1 MRISTLIVLVCMAAM
16 IAFLSSLGFWQLK
29 RLEWKEALIER
40 VEQRRTAPPVSL
52 ATISKTWDES
62 HDVDFITVK
71 TSGTFEHSKEQ
82 FYYVTK
88 DGVVGWHVYVPL
100 TLADGRVLIVNRGFV
115 PDQLREQSK
124 RLDNLPTGEVNFT
137 GLARN
142 APSQKPNSFVP
153 NNDLAKNIYHWK
165 SISEMASQMGDKT
178 KVQFLSFFVDAGEI
192 SPKGVYPQGGS
203 TRISF
208 PNSHL
213 QYAFTWFGL
222 ALALLG
228 VGSYF
233 LYSRFKQTKI

>member
-1 MRISTLIVLVCMAAM
+1 MRISTFIVLACMAIM

-29 RLEWKEALIER
+29 RLDWKEGLIEM

-52 ATISKTWDES
+52 DTISTAWDES
-62 HDVDFITVK
+62 HDVDFMTVK
-71 TSGTFEHSKEQ
+71 ASGTFDHSKEQ

-88 DGVVGWHVYVPL
+88 NGVVGWHVYVPL

-124 RLDNLPTGEVNFT
+124 RSDNLPTGEVSFT

-142 APSQKPNSFVP
+142 APFEKPNSFVP

-178 KVQFLSFFVDAGEI
+178 RVQFLSFFVDVGS
-192 SPKGVYPQGGS
+192 SPSNGKYPQSGS

-233 LYSRFKQTKI
+233 LYSRSKQT